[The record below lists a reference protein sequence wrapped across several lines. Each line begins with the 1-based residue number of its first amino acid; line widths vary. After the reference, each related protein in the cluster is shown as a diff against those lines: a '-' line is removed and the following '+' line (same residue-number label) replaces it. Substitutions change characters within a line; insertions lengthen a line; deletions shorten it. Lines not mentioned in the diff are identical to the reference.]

1 MSVFSRLKK
10 IDLFIALF
18 FLLSLVSYFAGA
30 TSAFQ
35 FFTLVFGIV
44 AASRL
49 IILFKR
55 KILWKTRNRLIFSS
69 LFFVVTPIV
78 LVSIFFFSIIYI
90 IIAQYG
96 VIIVDNMV
104 KRQLTDY
111 ERTVDRYLAM
121 DDRGAM
127 ERRSRGWT
135 KYKPS
140 NLAVIFFE
148 REENRYSEFYR
159 YPEDMDFKNLKIHQ
173 FSGYFKLNGHLYLGV
188 FKKERD
194 FACLISMRLDENFL
208 TDLSSISDLKIK
220 FVEVEDSRG
229 NGERIQNISRV
240 ADSSLDIGLFPWPY
254 RFKFIDFDATRSYSS
269 NLVEKEHFYYLMIDY
284 DKLFRKIRGLGFG
297 SVSMNIQ
304 KFIYFLVGLFAFFII
319 VSFFAGYRIIRV
331 ITKSI
336 NQISKGTE
344 RIRKGDFSVRI
355 KIKSGD
361 QLQYLAESFN
371 EMASGIK
378 RLLIEEKE
386 RQRLE
391 EELRIARSIQ
401 LKLLPHDS
409 FITDEFEIAAVNI
422 PAEEIAGD
430 YFDYFYH
437 EGEYLYVLVADV
449 SGKGASAAF
458 YMAELKGVVN
468 YLQKTGLSPAHLI
481 GECHQALNHSF
492 DKTTFITMNVARF
505 HIPGGTFVFSR
516 AGHTKALFYRRK
528 LEKCEALYPEGMAV
542 GLVNFSVDKIQELE
556 LDYESGDVL
565 FLFSD
570 GLSEIMNEDE
580 EMLGIKKLERLIC
593 RNHSGSAEE
602 IKKKILDFSIQFA
615 GARANRD
622 DLTFIVLKV
631 K

>member
-1 MSVFSRLKK
+1 MRVLSRLKK
-10 IDLFIALF
+10 IDLLIALS
-18 FLLSLVSYFAGA
+18 LILSLGAYLAGA
-30 TSAFQ
+30 DSAFQ
-35 FFTLVFGIV
+35 FFLFVFIIV
-44 AASRL
+44 TASRL
-49 IILFKR
+49 LILFKR

-78 LVSIFFFSIIYI
+78 LVSIFFLSIIYI

-121 DDRGAM
+121 DDREAM
-127 ERRSRGWT
+127 ERRTRNWT
-135 KYKPS
+135 KYNPP

-148 REENRYSEFYR
+148 RKDNRYSEFFR
-159 YPEDMDFKNLKIHQ
+159 YPEDMDFHNLKIYQ
-173 FSGYFKLNGHLYLGV
+173 FTGYFKLNGHLYLGV

-194 FACLISMRLDENFL
+194 FAVLISMRLNENFL
-208 TDLSSISDLKIK
+208 TDLSSVSDLKIK
-220 FVEVEDSRG
+220 LVDIKDAS
-229 NGERIQNISRV
+229 NSGERIQNISMV

-254 RFKFIDFDATRSYSS
+254 RFKFIDFDSTRSESAD
-269 NLVEKEHFYYLMIDY
+269 LVEKEHFYYLMIDY

-361 QLQYLAESFN
+361 QLQVLAESFN
-371 EMASGIK
+371 EMASGIN

-409 FITDEFEIAAVNI
+409 FTTDEFEIAAVNI

-458 YMAELKGVVN
+458 YMAELKGIVN
-468 YLQKTGLSPAHLI
+468 YLQKTGISPAPLI
-481 GECHQALNHSF
+481 GECHQALIHSF
-492 DKTTFITMNVARF
+492 DKATFITMNIARF

-516 AGHTKALFYRRK
+516 AGHTKALFYRQK
-528 LEKCEALYPEGMAV
+528 LGKCEALYPEGMAI
-542 GLVNFSVDKIQELE
+542 GLINFSAERIQELQ
-556 LDYESGDVL
+556 LGYESGDVL

-580 EMLGIKKLERLIC
+580 EMLGVKKLERLIC
-593 RNHSGSAEE
+593 QNHTGSAEE
-602 IKKKILDFSIQFA
+602 IKQKILDFSIQFA
-615 GARANRD
+615 GTRVNRD